1 MTDWPVK
8 TLGDVCEVIAG
19 QSPEGKFYNKEGK
32 GVPFYQG
39 KKDFAERVLGSPT
52 TWTTEVTKLS
62 RVGDILMSVR
72 APVGPVNLCP
82 IEACI
87 GRGLAAIRPS
97 SKTDTDFIF
106 YYLESIQSEIAGTEG
121 AVFASINKAQIADLR
136 CPVPP
141 LEEQKRI
148 VALLDAATARVTE
161 LTACY
166 EQARTHA
173 NNLFTSALCQMFG
186 DVDTK
191 SGTRLGEICIDI
203 VDCEHKTVPIDE
215 TGVAW
220 AVGTRAMSGNQID
233 FSKAKRISSATYSE
247 WTRRMVPKSGD
258 LILARE
264 APVGPVVQVP
274 ESPKVALGQRTVL
287 IRPDTKVVFTLYLH
301 YVLLSEPIQRSMHF
315 KSEGSVVSHL
325 NVKDVR
331 LLPLPMV
338 PPLEEQKRIVAQLDL
353 MQAKTSEMVA
363 AYDAKLTAAKNLR
376 QSILEAAFAGDL

>member
-1 MTDWPVK
+1 
-8 TLGDVCEVIAG
+8 
-19 QSPEGKFYNKEGK
+19 
-32 GVPFYQG
+32 
-39 KKDFAERVLGSPT
+39 
-52 TWTTEVTKLS
+52 
-62 RVGDILMSVR
+62 
-72 APVGPVNLCP
+72 
-82 IEACI
+82 
-87 GRGLAAIRPS
+87 
-97 SKTDTDFIF
+97 
-106 YYLESIQSEIAGTEG
+106 
-121 AVFASINKAQIADLR
+121 
-136 CPVPP
+136 
-141 LEEQKRI
+141 
-148 VALLDAATARVTE
+148 
-161 LTACY
+161 
-166 EQARTHA
+166 
-173 NNLFTSALCQMFG
+173 
-186 DVDTK
+186 
-191 SGTRLGEICIDI
+191 
-203 VDCEHKTVPIDE
+203 
-215 TGVAW
+215 
-220 AVGTRAMSGNQID
+220 MSGNQID

-301 YVLLSEPIQRSMHF
+301 YLLLSEPIQRSMHF

>member
-1 MTDWPVK
+1 MAKTSWPIK
-8 TLGDVCEVIAG
+8 TLDEFFDSKPKSSESLR
-19 QSPEGKFYNKEGK
+19 QKDYLSSGKFPVVDQGQELIGGFTNDQQLVRDFEIPVIVFGDHTRCVKYVDFPFASGADGTKILVPRK
-32 GVPFYQG
+32 GVDPKYAYFQLLSIELPTKGYARHFG
-39 KKDFAERVLGSPT
+39 ELSKRSFVL
-52 TWTTEVTKLS
+52 
-62 RVGDILMSVR
+62 
-72 APVGPVNLCP
+72 
-82 IEACI
+82 
-87 GRGLAAIRPS
+87 
-97 SKTDTDFIF
+97 
-106 YYLESIQSEIAGTEG
+106 
-121 AVFASINKAQIADLR
+121 
-136 CPVPP
+136 PP
-141 LEEQKRI
+141 LGEQKRI
-148 VALLDAATARVTE
+148 VVLLDAATARVTE

-301 YVLLSEPIQRSMHF
+301 YLLLSEPIQRSMHF